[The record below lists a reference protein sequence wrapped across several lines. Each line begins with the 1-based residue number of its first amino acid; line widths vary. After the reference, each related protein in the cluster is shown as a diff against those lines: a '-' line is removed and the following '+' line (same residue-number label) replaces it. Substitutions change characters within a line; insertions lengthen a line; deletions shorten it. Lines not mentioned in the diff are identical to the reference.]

1 MVKEFGSVGRKVKTM
16 GIGDKLSAG
25 LDKLKG
31 KAEEAVGKATGDE
44 KLVAEGRADQIKG
57 AAKHAAEEVKDTA
70 RDTGDRLK
78 DAAHDIGEQVKDAGD
93 KARDAIDDA
102 RDR

>member
-1 MVKEFGSVGRKVKTM
+1 VKTM
-16 GIGDKLSAG
+16 GVGDKLSAG

-57 AAKHAAEEVKDTA
+57 EAKHAAAEV
-70 RDTGDRLK
+70 K
-78 DAAHDIGEQVKDAGD
+78 DAAHDVGEHIK
-93 KARDAIDDA
+93 DAIDD
-102 RDR
+102 RRNR

>member
-1 MVKEFGSVGRKVKTM
+1 M
-16 GIGDKLSAG
+16 GVGDKLSAG

-57 AAKHAAEEVKDTA
+57 EAKHAAAEVKEA
-70 RDTGDRLK
+70 AEETGDRLK
-78 DAAHDIGEQVKDAGD
+78 DAAHDVGEHVKDAAD
-93 KARDAIDDA
+93 TAKDAIDD
-102 RDR
+102 RRNR

>member
-1 MVKEFGSVGRKVKTM
+1 M
-16 GIGDKLSAG
+16 GVGDKLSAG

-57 AAKHAAEEVKDTA
+57 EAKHAAAEV
-70 RDTGDRLK
+70 K
-78 DAAHDIGEQVKDAGD
+78 DAAHDYSPKRGTESWDFLDFYSWA
-93 KARDAIDDA
+93 
-102 RDR
+102 